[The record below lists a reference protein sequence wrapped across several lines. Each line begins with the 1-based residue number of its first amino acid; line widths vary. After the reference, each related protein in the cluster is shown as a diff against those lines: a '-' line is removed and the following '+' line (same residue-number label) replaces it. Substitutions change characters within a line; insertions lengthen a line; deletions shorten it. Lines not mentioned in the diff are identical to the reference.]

1 MKAKE
6 LADELLK
13 HPDFDVEFIYL
24 TFIRDSIHTP
34 CPDMRS
40 YKITGIAD
48 IEHSDKIIVLDG
60 EQND

>member
-13 HPDFDVEFIYL
+13 YPDFDVEFIYL

-34 CPDMRS
+34 FPDLYE

-48 IEHSDKIIVLDG
+48 IGHSDKVIILDG
-60 EQND
+60 IST